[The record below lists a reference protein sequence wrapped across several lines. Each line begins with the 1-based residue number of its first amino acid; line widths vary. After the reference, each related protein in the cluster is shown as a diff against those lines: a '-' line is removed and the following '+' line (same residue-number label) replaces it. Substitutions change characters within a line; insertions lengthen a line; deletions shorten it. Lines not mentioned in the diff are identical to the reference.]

1 MQIEGTLNVL
11 DKRSPIPLYYQL
23 AEMLRD
29 QIASGRLAPGD
40 QLPAERE
47 LAEQHGIS
55 RMTVRQ
61 ALQQL
66 IREEV
71 LEAKQGLGT
80 YVAAPKLTHDPL
92 HMLGFTDEMIRRGAD
107 VSSRVIEQ
115 VAVEAPDSV
124 ARRLGL
130 EAGQHVIKLMRLRLS
145 SQVPMLLE
153 TVYVPAERFPDLD
166 RADFAHMSLYRLMRE
181 RYDVQPSG
189 ATHSFEASLAT
200 EYESALFGIA
210 GGSPMIVMQGV
221 TFDQHG
227 EPVEDFKAVYRGD
240 RFAITLDTRIQS
252 APNTGTP
259 HMAMV
264 MR

>member
-1 MQIEGTLNVL
+1 VL

-23 AEMLRD
+23 AETLRE
-29 QIASGRLAPGD
+29 QIAAGRLAPGD

-80 YVAAPKLTHDPL
+80 YIAQPKLTYDPL

-115 VAVEAPDSV
+115 AEIDAPRSV
-124 ARRLGL
+124 ARRLALGAD
-130 EAGQHVIKLMRLRLS
+130 ERVVRIMRLRLS

-153 TVYVPAERFPDLD
+153 TVYVPSGRFPGLD
-166 RADFAHMSLYRLMRE
+166 RAELSQTSLYHLMRE
-181 RYDVQPSG
+181 RYGVQPAG
-189 ATHSFEASLAT
+189 ATHSFEAALAT
-200 EYESALFGIA
+200 DYETALFGIA
-210 GGSPMIVMQGV
+210 GGAPMIVMQGV
-221 TFDQHG
+221 TFDQDG
-227 EPVEDFKAVYRGD
+227 VPVEDFKAVYRGD
-240 RFAITLDTRIQS
+240 RFAITLDSRVQS
-252 APNTGTP
+252 APTMGVP